1 MKILFITARTPYA
14 GSAGGHVL
22 VYQRIRRLAAR
33 GHQVGLLSF
42 SSPGEA
48 VNPADDLFK
57 HLIEHE
63 SVPAPRPAGFIRKVI
78 RLFYSNIPPY
88 FWEFRS
94 SDMMKLAGDMVCR
107 SGYDVVI
114 AEFSAMGQYLIRNPY
129 MPAVRKIISCHFG
142 IATSYRSIARTMGMS
157 ASGLRSRLNVNHA
170 QRYEIDMYRNVDR
183 VLVLTAHDRYALLNA
198 DPTLR
203 INVIPVGVDA
213 DYFRPD
219 YDAPPEKALIF
230 TGQYNGYAN
239 LDAVQWFVSTC
250 WPALRKK
257 HPDLKFYVVGPG
269 SQAELKSI
277 TRRDPSIVVTG
288 EVEDVRPYLKRASV
302 FVCPIRLGSGLRFKV
317 YEAMASG
324 VPVVTTTLGA
334 EGIPLQNGD
343 NCFMADQPEIMTG
356 CIDMLLTDDALRQG
370 IARQARALVVER
382 FDWIHGMK
390 LMERVIQDTFA
401 H

>member
-14 GSAGGHVL
+14 GSAGGQVL
-22 VYQRIRRLAAR
+22 VYQRIKRLAER

-42 SSPGEA
+42 SYPDDA
-48 VNPADDLFK
+48 ANPADDLFK
-57 HLIEHE
+57 NLIEHE
-63 SVPAPRPAGFIRKVI
+63 SVPAPRPVGIIKKLI
-78 RLFYSNIPPY
+78 RLAYSSIPTY

-94 SDMMKLAGDMVCR
+94 RAMMKLAGDMVHR
-107 SGYDVVI
+107 TGYDVVI
-114 AEFSAMGQYLIRNPY
+114 AEFSAMGQYLVRNPH

-157 ASGLRSRLNVNHA
+157 ASGLRSRLHINRA
-170 QRYEIDMYRNVDR
+170 QQYEMDMYRNVDR

-203 INVIPVGVDA
+203 INVIPIGVDA
-213 DYFRPD
+213 DYFRPEWD
-219 YDAPPEKALIF
+219 TPPEKALIF

-239 LDAVQWFVSTC
+239 LDAVRWFVSSC
-250 WPALRKK
+250 WPILKKK

-269 SQAELKSI
+269 AQSELKSI
-277 TRRDPSIVVTG
+277 ARRDSSIVVTG
-288 EVEDVRPYLKRASV
+288 EVEDVRPYLNRATV
-302 FVCPIRLGSGLRFKV
+302 YVCPIRLGSGLRFKV

-324 VPVVTTTLGA
+324 IPVVTTTLGA

-343 NCFMADQPEIMTG
+343 NCFMADQPEIMAG
-356 CIDMLLTDDALRQG
+356 CIDMLLTDETLRQG

-382 FDWIHGMK
+382 FDWNQGMQ
-390 LMERVIQDTFA
+390 LMDRVIQDTFL